1 MKEKIIELYQSYKL
15 ESFETKIILIHWN
28 TKYSK
33 KDIRQVITE
42 YLKDG
47 AIDSKMNYD
56 TNW

>member
-1 MKEKIIELYQSYKL
+1 MNEKIIELYENYKS

-42 YLKDG
+42 HLKNG
-47 AIDSKMNYD
+47 AIESKLNYE
-56 TNW
+56 